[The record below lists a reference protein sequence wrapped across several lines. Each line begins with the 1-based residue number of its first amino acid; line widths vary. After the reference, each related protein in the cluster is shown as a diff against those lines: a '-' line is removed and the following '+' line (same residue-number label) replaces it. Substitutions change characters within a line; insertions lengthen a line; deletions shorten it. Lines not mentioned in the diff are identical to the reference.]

1 MKHLMKTS
9 LLLLAFCLP
18 LSAMAYD
25 FEEDGVYYK
34 TDLWGDFAMVCDQGE
49 DGGRYTGN
57 LTIPATVTNDDTTY
71 PVTRI
76 NAYAFSNCAELTG
89 VTIPGCVTEINDHSF
104 ENCTGLSSVEL
115 PEALIVID
123 AAAFEGCTAFTR
135 IDIPAGVAK
144 IGSGPSRTALTSPT
158 CIATLPT
165 RRRWISASMPWLMK
179 MRTTHRAPCMCPQA
193 PSTPIRRLDGI
204 VISAKSS
211 SCKLCLHA

>member
-25 FEEDGVYYK
+25 FEVDGVYYK

-49 DGGRYTGN
+49 DGGRYSGN
-57 LTIPATVTNDDTTY
+57 VTIPATVTNDDTTY

-89 VTIPGCVTEINDHSF
+89 VTIPNEVTEIRDHSF

-144 IGSGPSRTALTSPT
+144 IGIWAFQNCTNLTDVYSHIADPSQVDFGFNAFALEDENYSPRT
-158 CIATLPT
+158 
-165 RRRWISASMPWLMK
+165 
-179 MRTTHRAPCMCPQA
+179 
-193 PSTPIRRLDGI
+193 
-204 VISAKSS
+204 
-211 SCKLCLHA
+211 LHVPAGTINAYKEAGWDSYFGKIIEL